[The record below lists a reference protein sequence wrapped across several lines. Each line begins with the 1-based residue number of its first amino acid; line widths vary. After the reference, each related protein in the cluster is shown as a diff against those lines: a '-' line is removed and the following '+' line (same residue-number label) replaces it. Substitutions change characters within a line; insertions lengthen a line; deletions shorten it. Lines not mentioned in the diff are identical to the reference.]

1 MGSEDIKLQLPD
13 EAKRFETIDGAFKE
27 MLREAREEP
36 GVIVACTWEGREELL
51 NNFFLEIETCEK
63 ALNEYLEVEA
73 NVFQNIFLS
82 SFNHFSSLLFV

>member
-1 MGSEDIKLQLPD
+1 LGSEDIKLQLPD
-13 EAKRFETIDGAFKE
+13 EAKIFETIDGAFKE

-63 ALNEYLEVEA
+63 ALNEYLEEKKK
-73 NVFQNIFLS
+73 VFARFY
-82 SFNHFSSLLFV
+82 FVSN